1 MGRGL
6 LYCHIYASERTPLGT
21 GGVGSGT
28 DRVEG
33 GWLLHASS
41 ALDSISMHS
50 VVLMSFGFPQRTIS
64 SVG

>member
-21 GGVGSGT
+21 WGVGSGT

-33 GWLLHASS
+33 GVVASR
-41 ALDSISMHS
+41 IKC
-50 VVLMSFGFPQRTIS
+50 FGFNLY
-64 SVG
+64 GL